1 MNVCRWTAIERR
13 KKRSREG
20 TVNTR
25 KRWKN
30 TCDISLWVFRL
41 LLNLH
46 TNGNEIHR
54 CVCSFKSKKKR
65 PGKNKTNARA
75 TAFIIFTYGKLQLQT
90 FNSSACCILVVDIG
104 NCVQEFPN
112 KSEGGER
119 SWELGIRGTVIFCD
133 FHESVIFTFLLYRF
147 HDSV

>member
-1 MNVCRWTAIERR
+1 MCVDEPQSKEEKNVLEKERLTQEKDEITR
-13 KKRSREG
+13 VISRYEFS
-20 TVNTR
+20 
-25 KRWKN
+25 
-30 TCDISLWVFRL
+30 DL